1 MTSSRKG
8 AKSRTYGR
16 KLRSTGTKARTRV
29 GRVREPRVDLEKR
42 LAEALEQQAATS
54 EVLRV
59 ISSSPGELEPVF
71 ETMLAKAVDICEAKF
86 GTLMLREGDA
96 FRIMAMHG
104 ALPPEYVEERRRR
117 PVMPATPGTGLAHLI
132 AARRPIQIADILEEP
147 AYYNERARAL
157 IDIAGARTL
166 VTVPMLKEDELVG
179 SISIYRKEVCPFSDK
194 QIELLTNF
202 AAQAVIAIENTRL
215 LNELRRRTDDLSEAL
230 EQQTATSEVLKVISS
245 LPGELEPV
253 FRAMLANAVRLC
265 GANFGT
271 LSLCEG
277 DAFRAVAMHNPPPA
291 YAEERRRHP
300 VIRYGPETD
309 LGRCAATKQAV
320 QIADLAAEP
329 AAAPLLVKFA
339 GARTLVSVPMLKE
352 DKLIGAI
359 SIYRQEVRPFSEN
372 QIELVRNFA
381 AQAVIAIENTR
392 LLNELRRIAAAA
404 DRHLA
409 GAKRYLEF
417 AGRIGTGI
425 SKHAC
430 QCNAHLRCQIRHN
443 VRIF

>member
-1 MTSSRKG
+1 LSRKG
-8 AKSRTYGR
+8 AKSRTHGR

-29 GRVREPRVDLEKR
+29 GRVPEPRADLEKK

-59 ISSSPGELEPVF
+59 ISSSSGALEPVF

-230 EQQTATSEVLKVISS
+230 EQQTATTEVLSIISS
-245 LPGELEPV
+245 SPGKLEPV
-253 FRAMLANAVRLC
+253 FQSMLENATRLC

-271 LSLCEG
+271 MYLREG
-277 DAFRAVAMHNPPPA
+277 DAFRAVAMHGGSPA
-291 YAEERRRHP
+291 YVKARLHALVRP
-300 VIRYGPETD
+300 SPN
-309 LGRCAATKQAV
+309 AAISRATRTKQPVLVTDASADEGYSERNPMRVSAV
-320 QIADLAAEP
+320 EIGG
-329 AAAPLLVKFA
+329 V
-339 GARTLVSVPMLKE
+339 RTLLSVPMLKDDE
-352 DKLIGAI
+352 MIGAI
-359 SIYRQEVRPFSEN
+359 AIYRQEVRPFTDK
-372 QIELVRNFA
+372 QVELVTNFA

-392 LLNELRRIAAAA
+392 LLNELRESLQQQTATSEV
-404 DRHLA
+404 LSV
-409 GAKRYLEF
+409 
-417 AGRIGTGI
+417 I
-425 SKHAC
+425 SSSPGE
-430 QCNAHLRCQIRHN
+430 L
-443 VRIF
+443 

>member
-1 MTSSRKG
+1 MSRKG
-8 AKSRTYGR
+8 AKSGTRSR
-16 KLRSTGTKARTRV
+16 KLRSSGTKARTRV
-29 GRVREPRVDLEKR
+29 SRVREPRADLEKK

-59 ISSSPGELEPVF
+59 ISSSSGALEPVF

-132 AARRPIQIADILEEP
+132 AAKRPIQIADILEEP

-215 LNELRRRTDDLSEAL
+215 FNELRRRTDDLSEAL
-230 EQQTATSEVLKVISS
+230 EQQTATSEVLRVISS
-245 LPGELEPV
+245 SPGELEPV
-253 FRAMLANAVRLC
+253 FESLLASAKHLC
-265 GANFGT
+265 GAEFGT
-271 LSLCEG
+271 FCSAKEMRFAPWPCTARRLNTPRPDGARQLFG
-277 DAFRAVAMHNPPPA
+277 PPPIPA
-291 YAEERRRHP
+291 
-300 VIRYGPETD
+300 
-309 LGRCAATKQAV
+309 
-320 QIADLAAEP
+320 LAAYWKP
-329 AAAPLLVKFA
+329 SRWGK
-339 GARTLVSVPMLKE
+339 
-352 DKLIGAI
+352 
-359 SIYRQEVRPFSEN
+359 
-372 QIELVRNFA
+372 
-381 AQAVIAIENTR
+381 
-392 LLNELRRIAAAA
+392 
-404 DRHLA
+404 
-409 GAKRYLEF
+409 
-417 AGRIGTGI
+417 
-425 SKHAC
+425 
-430 QCNAHLRCQIRHN
+430 
-443 VRIF
+443 